1 MPLILVLRW
10 RHSGVNRRFNYPK
23 NMTKTPSNEL
33 TRRKFLSRSS
43 TALGAS
49 AFGPFILRGQ
59 NLNGKINLAAIGAGG
74 KGSSDTDNSARCG
87 ANVVALCDVDLNT
100 LRSRGQ
106 KYPGAALYQDFRKML
121 EKEKSIDAVTVST
134 PDHMHAVAGVM
145 AMKMGKHA
153 YVQKPLTQSV
163 YEARLMRKV
172 AKEQKVATQ
181 MGNQGSAG
189 SGLRRAVQ
197 VIQSGIIG
205 DVTELHVWSNRPVWP
220 QGIDRPKGSDPVP
233 DHLNWDL
240 WQGPVKHRPYKSGV
254 YHTFKWRG
262 WLDYGTGALGDMACH
277 TVNMPFR
284 ALKLG
289 YPTVVEAEDHSGM
302 NKETYPLNSRIR
314 FEFPEREG
322 MVPLKFWWYDG
333 KKEGAQNQPNKDTV
347 SKIRNTFGNIRGSGC
362 LLIGT
367 KGQIYTPDDYGSR
380 YYISLND
387 EKKFKDSKKHEADQ
401 AIESNYW
408 QSPGH
413 TQEWFDMMKGGRT
426 AYSNFD
432 NAAYLTE
439 IILLGCI
446 AMQVGKNRKM
456 EWDGPNMKSPNI
468 PEAANYVKREYL
480 NGYTL

>member
-1 MPLILVLRW
+1 M
-10 RHSGVNRRFNYPK
+10 NTKPK
-23 NMTKTPSNEL
+23 TDL
-33 TRRKFLSRSS
+33 TRRKFISHTS
-43 TALGAS
+43 TAALGA
-49 AFGPFILRGQ
+49 ACFGPFMLRGK
-59 NLNGKINLAAIGAGG
+59 NLNSKVNLAAIGAGG
-74 KGSSDTDNSARCG
+74 KGASDTDNSARCG
-87 ANVVALCDVDLNT
+87 ANVVALCDVDTNT
-100 LRSRGQ
+100 LRNRGQ
-106 KYPGAALYQDFRKML
+106 KYPGAATFQDFRKMFD
-121 EKEKSIDAVTVST
+121 KMEKSIDAVTVST
-134 PDHMHAVAGVM
+134 PDHMHAIAGVQ
-145 AMKMGKHA
+145 AMKLGKHV

-163 YEARLMRKV
+163 YEARLMAKV

-181 MGNQGSAG
+181 MGNQGS
-189 SGLRRAVQ
+189 SHDGLRRAVQ
-197 VIQSGIIG
+197 VIQSGLIG

-220 QGIDRPKGSDPVP
+220 QGIGRPKGSDPVP
-233 DHLNWDL
+233 EHLNWDL
-240 WQGPVKHRPYKSGV
+240 WQGPVKHRPYKNGV

-289 YPTVVEAEDHSGM
+289 YPTVVEAEGPSGM

-314 FEFPEREG
+314 FEFPERDG

-333 KKEGAQNQPNKDTV
+333 KINGKQNQPHADIT
-347 SKIRNTFGNIRGSGC
+347 SKVTGTLGSIRGSGC

-367 KGQIYTPDDYGSR
+367 KGQIYTPNDYGST
-380 YYISLND
+380 YYVSLND
-387 EKKFKDSKKHEADQ
+387 EKKFKGSKNHEADK
-401 AIESNYW
+401 AIANNYW
-408 QSPGH
+408 KSPGH
-413 TQEWFDMMKGGRT
+413 NQEWFDMMNGGRA

-446 AMQVGKNRKM
+446 ALQVGKNRKM

-468 PEAANYVKREYL
+468 KEAANYVKREYL